1 MARTNTTN
9 TDNASLFGIKML
21 KKAKIVILMLILIS
35 YPTIFAQRID
45 VAGAQKPD
53 GIRLFGF
60 VNKPLDLT
68 YVEMLSFPL
77 VSQIATLECVDLSWQ
92 ITLNWTGVPLF
103 HLLTLAQIQPE
114 AYDVVFR
121 ASDGYSSSIA
131 VEEAL
136 RPSTILG
143 LRANGTL
150 LSEISGREGGFRVV
164 VPCKWGYK
172 WVVNVQE
179 VEVVGYDHKGTW
191 EKYGLSDEADMPS
204 CALPEMTPSLQTFN
218 VTFAT
223 REFQFEVFT
232 NASATAFNFDYLQK
246 EMNLIIDV
254 PSGTTGFADFIVYQD
269 LLKGPY
275 SVFLDGRAVDAG
287 EASIA
292 GRSFLYLLLPEGS
305 HTARIIGSGFF
316 GAIPIIAVEFNQT
329 VVAGEQVV
337 FDASKSIDDGE
348 IESYEWVFGDGTSGS
363 GAVIYHTYTEEGNYQ
378 VMLNATDDDGLS
390 NSATLTVNVVGQP
403 EKDNTGNQY
412 GYVVVLGTI
421 LVGIILAL
429 SVTTV
434 ILLLRGRRKTGEQ
447 ASLSTDHTHS

>member
-1 MARTNTTN
+1 MPKKMRT
-9 TDNASLFGIKML
+9 GI
-21 KKAKIVILMLILIS
+21 LILILVS
-35 YPTIFAQRID
+35 FLTLFTQKID
-45 VAGAQKPD
+45 VAGLLKPD
-53 GIRLFGF
+53 GIRLFGL

-68 YVEMLSFPL
+68 YVELLSFPM
-77 VSQIATLECVDLSWQ
+77 VSETATLECVDHSWKT
-92 ITLNWTGVPLF
+92 ILNWTGVPLF

-121 ASDGYSSSIA
+121 ASDGYSSSVT

-136 RPSTILG
+136 KPTTILG
-143 LRANGTL
+143 LKANGTL

-179 VEVVGYDHKGTW
+179 IEVVDYDYKGTW
-191 EKYGLSDEADMPS
+191 EKYGLSDEADMPG
-204 CALPEMTPSLQTFN
+204 CTLPEMTPSLRTFN

-232 NASATAFNFDYLQK
+232 NASVTAFNFDYLQK
-246 EMNLIIDV
+246 EMSLIMDV

-275 SVFLDGRAVDAG
+275 SVFLDEIAVDAV

-292 GRSFLYLLLPEGS
+292 GRSFLYLPLPEGS
-305 HTARIIGSGFF
+305 HTARIIGAGFF
-316 GAIPIIAVEFNQT
+316 GAIPIITVEFNQT

-337 FDASKSIDDGE
+337 FDASKSVDDGE
-348 IESYEWVFGDGTSGS
+348 IKSYEWGFGDGTSGS
-363 GAVIYHTYTEEGNYQ
+363 GVVVYHTYTEEGKYQ
-378 VMLNATDDDGLS
+378 VLLNATDDDGLS
-390 NSATLTVNVVGQP
+390 NSAMLTVNVVRQP
-403 EKDNTGNQY
+403 ENGNTGNQY

-434 ILLLRGRRKTGEQ
+434 ILLLKGRTRTGKQ
-447 ASLSTDHTHS
+447 ASLNTYHTHS